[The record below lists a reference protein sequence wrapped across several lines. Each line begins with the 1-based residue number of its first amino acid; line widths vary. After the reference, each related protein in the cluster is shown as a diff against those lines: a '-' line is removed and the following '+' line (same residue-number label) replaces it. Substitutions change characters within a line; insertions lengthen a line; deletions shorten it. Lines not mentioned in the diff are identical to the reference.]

1 MTRTMTLLRHALY
14 PVIAVLAALV
24 VIDTLESA
32 RLTAGAA
39 AMQSLQGTTR
49 LIWAEAL
56 EKLSLSWYSGARDL
70 AQAYTSMI
78 DAAGAAATRAVHWT
92 VILCGVAAL
101 QLGVA
106 SRSPEQRAAALG
118 WHLNLIAAC
127 AFVVGVI
134 APVLTVVAH
143 ADVPVLGDVVLRHT
157 SKSVVSTVH
166 DLARGGNGP
175 LAAVVALFSVVLPVI
190 KIVLL
195 VAVFAPFAG
204 LLRNRALAL
213 LQAVGKWSM
222 ADVFVVALLIAV
234 LALDK
239 DAYSRAEVGLGFYFF
254 LAYCI
259 LSMLAT
265 HCAARALRN

>member
-1 MTRTMTLLRHALY
+1 MTPLRHALY

-24 VIDTLESA
+24 VIDSLESA

-49 LIWAEAL
+49 LVWAAAL

-70 AQAYTSMI
+70 EQAYTAMI
-78 DAAGAAATRAVHWT
+78 GAADAAATRAVHWT
-92 VILCGVAAL
+92 VVLCGLAVA
-101 QLGVA
+101 QLGLA
-106 SRSPEQRAAALG
+106 SRLPGRRAAALG
-118 WHLNLIAAC
+118 WHLNLVAIC

-134 APVLTVVAH
+134 APVLTVVVH
-143 ADVPVLGDVVLRHT
+143 ADVPVLGEVILRHT
-157 SKSVVSTVH
+157 SKSIVSTVH
-166 DLARGGNGP
+166 DLALHGNVP
-175 LAAVVALFSVVLPVI
+175 LAAAVALFSLALPVLKMI
-190 KIVLL
+190 LLIAVL
-195 VAVFAPFAG
+195 APHAG
-204 LLRNRALAL
+204 RLRGRALAL

-239 DAYSRAEVGLGFYFF
+239 DAHSRANVGLGLYYF

-265 HCAARALRN
+265 LCAARAFRT